1 MPAQPAP
8 SQSKVGH
15 FHAVRFYENDDS
27 LCRIV
32 AEFLR
37 EGLASKQPAIVAAIP
52 THRDAII
59 ECLKDQ
65 GLDVARVQSSGD
77 LVLLDADETLSA
89 FMKGDI
95 VDGRSFEEVMHNA
108 IERAC
113 GNQKDCTVRIYGEMV
128 DVLWK
133 RGQNAAAIKLEM
145 LWNKLAGTHDFS
157 LLCGYSMG
165 HFFKNAAAV
174 GDICGHHTHVV
185 SPDGEAKRVAGAA

>member
-1 MPAQPAP
+1 MPARSERSQP
-8 SQSKVGH
+8 KGDH

-27 LCRIV
+27 LCRMV

-37 EGLASKQPAIVAAIP
+37 EGLVGKQPAIVVAVPA
-52 THRDAII
+52 HRDAIV
-59 ECLKDQ
+59 ECLKGR
-65 GLDVARVQSSGD
+65 GLDAAKVQSDGG

-89 FMKGDI
+89 FMKGDM
-95 VDGRSFEEVMHNA
+95 VDGRSFEAVMHNI

-113 GNQKDCTVRIYGEMV
+113 GNRKDCTVRVYGEMV

-133 RGQNAAAIKLEM
+133 RGQHTAAIKLEM
-145 LWNKLAGTHDFS
+145 LWNQLASTHDFS

-174 GDICGHHTHVV
+174 DEICRHHTHMV
-185 SPDGEAKRVAGAA
+185 SPDGGATRVPGAA